1 MQSCTAVFK
10 NMEKTMQNREA
21 SFGIYIT
28 NTEEQLQGQIGL
40 WQLFKE
46 KDLIVTHSSMLEASI
61 KIAKL
66 LTSMSNEA
74 VEGVDTLEIEKHLI
88 LISDMAKRTQSVKRN
103 LTNIEDSISALRL
116 LENERKTAIDDAING
131 IRNEI
136 AKATAI
142 AA

>member
-1 MQSCTAVFK
+1 
-10 NMEKTMQNREA
+10 MQNREA